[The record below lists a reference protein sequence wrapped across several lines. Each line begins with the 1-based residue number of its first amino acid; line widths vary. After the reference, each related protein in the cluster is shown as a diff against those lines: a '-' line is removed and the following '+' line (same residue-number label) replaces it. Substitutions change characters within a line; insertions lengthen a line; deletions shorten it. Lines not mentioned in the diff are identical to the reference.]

1 MHAYSTLFLLLLV
14 LISCASPK
22 QQKEKSLFAPEWVNE
37 PMKGCDETREL
48 CASSEGSGS
57 ITADANARKSLAQ
70 IFSTKI
76 ESKMNVTQTLNSSL
90 GGDSLQGEG
99 KEFYANEVAEIT
111 DQILEGVEIK
121 ARYVDSGTHFS
132 LARLDKIEASNRIR
146 SKIKLIDEELVIL
159 NRDLKK
165 SHYGKMKKIL
175 KFREDLNARYEFL
188 AGARIPSK
196 VSLDD
201 ILKKKKLTSPVNLI
215 FLRVSNQDFL
225 TMIQEIL
232 SERGFKFTD
241 IEGGNHDIVIEL
253 LIRNKK
259 EFLNVDGFEKYS
271 FDISLNSQTRS
282 KQNLGTVKFNQVS
295 IGRNFDQALSKIK
308 PDIEDFIINHF
319 DDLNIE

>member
-1 MHAYSTLFLLLLV
+1 MKAFFIHIFCLII
-14 LISCASPK
+14 LISCAGTK
-22 QQKEKSLFAPEWVNE
+22 LQKESSLFAPEWVNE
-37 PMKGCDETREL
+37 PMKGCDEQREM
-48 CASSEGSGS
+48 CASSEGTGS

-121 ARYVDSGTHFS
+121 ARFVNSSGHFS
-132 LARLDKIEASNRIR
+132 LAKLDKVQASDRIR
-146 SKIKLIDEELVIL
+146 SKIKDIDEQMESL
-159 NRDLKK
+159 NKDQKKSNYGKLKK
-165 SHYGKMKKIL
+165 L
-175 KFREDLNARYEFL
+175 FRLREDFNARYEFL
-188 AGARIPSK
+188 AGNRLPSK
-196 VSLDD
+196 VSFDD
-201 ILKKKKLTSPVNLI
+201 IQKKKKLSSPVNLI
-215 FLRVSNQDFL
+215 FLKVGNNDFL
-225 TMIQEIL
+225 TMLQEML

-241 IEGGNHDIVIEL
+241 VEGGNHDIVVEL
-253 LIRNKK
+253 ILKNKK

-271 FDISLNSQTRS
+271 FDVSLNSQTRN
-282 KQNLGTVKFNQVS
+282 KENLGTVKFHQLS

-308 PDIEDFIINHF
+308 PDIEDFINNHF